1 MLSANTPTDVEYIY
15 WYINDK
21 FFKKTKAQQPVF
33 FEPSLGKIKLSCADD
48 KGRNSDGYITVEG
61 Y

>member
-1 MLSANTPTDVEYIY
+1 MLSANTPTDVKHIY
-15 WYINDK
+15 WYVNDV

-33 FEPSLGKIKLSCADD
+33 FLPTLGKTKISCADD
-48 KGRNSDGYITVEG
+48 KGRNSDVYITVEG